1 MCLDR
6 QVSIMDDAPQKAA
19 LIIERAKENG
29 AILRLIGGLAVDIF
43 CNGIEFCEREHGD
56 IDLVGL
62 SQESESIIKTL
73 TDLGY
78 KENEEYTLASSGH
91 RLLFELPDSHDHVD
105 VFLDELRMEHDIDL
119 RDRLHIEDTTIP
131 VSDLIVCK
139 LIVHDLAEKDYRAI
153 ITLVKDFEIGTE
165 DVPSIINLNY
175 ISKLC
180 SESWGLYHDLLES
193 IDECVAFLE
202 TYHFEEAVTHEII
215 SKFNL
220 MRTAII
226 SHPKS
231 AMWKLRSYVGERYHW
246 RKRVELES
254 VER

>member
-1 MCLDR
+1 
-6 QVSIMDDAPQKAA
+6 MDDAFRKATQ
-19 LIIERAKENG
+19 IIKSARENG
-29 AILRLIGGLAVDIF
+29 ATLRLIGGLAVKKF
-43 CNGIEFCEREHGD
+43 CNEIEFCERDHGD

-62 SQESESIIKTL
+62 SQESQQIIKTL
-73 TDLGY
+73 TGLGY

-105 VFLDELRMEHDIDL
+105 VFLDKLWMEHDIDL
-119 RDRLHIEDTTIP
+119 RKRLNIEDITIP

-139 LIVHDLAEKDYRAI
+139 LIVHDLTEKDYRDI
-153 ITLVKDFEIGTE
+153 VTLVKDLEIGTE
-165 DVPSIINLNY
+165 DLPSIVNLNY

-180 SESWGLYHDLLES
+180 SESWGLYHDILES
-193 IDECVAFLE
+193 IDECIAFLE
-202 TYHFEEAVTHEII
+202 TYHFEEAVSREIT

-220 MRTAII
+220 IRTAINE
-226 SHPKS
+226 HPKS
-231 AMWKLRSYVGERYHW
+231 ARWKLRSSVGERYHW